1 MADLESLLELASI
14 LEQQNDFQE
23 VLRLTTQ
30 KAATLMEAETALIM
44 MINPSTRETIKTIFR
59 EERGTNNKRYQFVH
73 TYFSGW
79 VLENRQAFVSED
91 IQNDSRFN
99 KDILKGLPLKS
110 VMCVPL
116 IAEGMI
122 TGSLLL
128 LNKVSDRMFSKSD
141 FEYLKKF
148 ASVVSP
154 FLRNIQ
160 KIQQYFTDKI
170 PESTLLKKYEAY
182 GLIGKSKAFIE
193 LLTTVEAS
201 SKCDVRVLLEGGSGT
216 GKELIAKAIHQCS
229 SRMQNK
235 FIAVDCGAIP
245 ANLIE
250 SELFGHVK
258 GAFTG
263 AAAPRKGLIE
273 EANGGTL
280 FMDEITNLPLELQVK
295 LLRMLQEGEIR
306 PLGSNESR
314 KVDVRIIAA
323 SSTSLRPL
331 VTAGKFREDLFYRLY
346 VYPIPIPSLANR
358 REDIS
363 ILSNYFLKIISQ
375 KQKKNAEIFHDELLE
390 FLKLRDWPGN
400 IRELENFVERLVTL
414 APHDAEVLDR
424 NLLPEEFR
432 RESENMKP
440 APEKIVSNGH
450 LKKVLSDYEKQ
461 VIQQV
466 LIDCD
471 WNQSKAARI
480 LNISEH
486 SMRYKIAKLKIV
498 KPPNDDPK

>member
-1 MADLESLLELASI
+1 MNDFESLIELASI

-23 VLRLTTQ
+23 VLRLTTH
-30 KAATLMEAETALIM
+30 KAASLMESQTALVM
-44 MINPSTRETIKTIFR
+44 MINPSTRETVKTIYR
-59 EERGTNNKRYQFVH
+59 EDRGIDNNRYQFVH

-79 VLENRQAFVSED
+79 VLENRQGFLSE
-91 IQNDSRFN
+91 NVRTDSRFN
-99 KDILKGLPLKS
+99 SNILKDLPLKS

-116 IAEGMI
+116 MAEGII

-128 LNKVSDRMFSKSD
+128 LNKMNEQEFSKSD

-148 ASVVSP
+148 SSVISP
-154 FLRNIQ
+154 FLRNVQ
-160 KIQQYFTDKI
+160 KIQQYFVAKI
-170 PESTLLKKYEAY
+170 PESILLKKYEAH
-182 GLIGKSKAFIE
+182 GLIGKSKAYIE
-193 LLTTVEAS
+193 LLNTVEAS
-201 SKCDVRVLLEGGSGT
+201 SKCDVRVLLEGESGT
-216 GKELIAKAIHQCS
+216 GKELVAKAIHRCS

-250 SELFGHVK
+250 SELFGHIK

-263 AAAPRKGLIE
+263 AAAPRKGLLE
-273 EANGGTL
+273 EADGGTL
-280 FMDEITNLPLELQVK
+280 FMDEITNLPLELQIK
-295 LLRMLQEGEIR
+295 LLRMLQEGEVR

-314 KVDVRIIAA
+314 KVNVRIIAA

-346 VYPIPIPSLANR
+346 VYPISIPSL
-358 REDIS
+358 EDRGDDIP
-363 ILSNYFLKIISQ
+363 ILANYFLKIFSQ
-375 KQKKNAEIFHDELLE
+375 AQKKSAEVFHGELLE
-390 FLKLRDWPGN
+390 FLKFRDWPGN
-400 IRELENFVERLVTL
+400 IRELENFIERLVTL
-414 APHDAEVLDR
+414 APKDVKVLDL

-432 RESENMKP
+432 KESEKIKTSE
-440 APEKIVSNGH
+440 EKIVSKGP
-450 LKKVLSDYEKQ
+450 LKKMLSDYEKQ

-466 LIDCD
+466 LNDCD

-486 SMRYKIAKLKIV
+486 AMRYKIDKLKIQ
-498 KPPNDDPK
+498 KPLDNQIE